1 MRGAAYLRSDPPCTP
16 RPADSVTIRPV
27 IDGPSADDKLSAE
40 SLDGFAMLQGV
51 GLTARRELL
60 AAAQLSLLAPG
71 DVVIRQGARNDCM
84 YLVLEGELG
93 VHLEQV
99 DSDPVALIG
108 AGETV
113 GELSVLDGSEA
124 SANVVART
132 PCRLLAI
139 REEGFWQLTNV
150 SHAFAVNLL
159 LKLAARLRA
168 NNATVSRNVQ
178 KRRQYERAAM
188 FDGLTGIHNRRWLD
202 ETLHRMVRR
211 HEKNGGQ
218 LSVSLIDID
227 HFKSFNDRFGHAAGD
242 HVLTVVA
249 STLAANLRPTDLVAR
264 FGGEEFVIIFPDTD
278 VQMAV
283 RAADRVR
290 EAVAAE
296 ALVMPDGTALPCVT
310 ISMGVAQLAS
320 GQTVPDLLKTAD
332 FAMYRAKQAG
342 RNRVMQGRAGEF
354 DKG

>member
-1 MRGAAYLRSDPPCTP
+1 MDEL
-16 RPADSVTIRPV
+16 
-27 IDGPSADDKLSAE
+27 KAE
-40 SLDGFAMLQGV
+40 SLEGFAMLEGV

-60 AAAQLSLLAPG
+60 ACGTERRLAPG
-71 DVVIRQGARNDCM
+71 EALIRQGARNDCM

-93 VHLEQV
+93 VLLDQL
-99 DSDPVALIG
+99 DGDPVALIG
-108 AGETV
+108 KGETV

-124 SANVVART
+124 SAHVVART
-132 PCRLLAI
+132 DCRLLAI
-139 REEGFWQLTNV
+139 REDGFWHLTNA

-168 NNATVSRNVQ
+168 NNATVSRNVI

-211 HEKNGGQ
+211 HERNRGS
-218 LSVSLIDID
+218 LAVSLIDID
-227 HFKSFNDRFGHAAGD
+227 HFKSFNDRYGHAAGD

-249 STLAANLRPTDLVAR
+249 ATLASNLRPTDLVAR

-278 VQMAV
+278 LELAA

-290 EAVAAE
+290 EAIAGEVLA
-296 ALVMPDGTALPCVT
+296 MPDGTALPRVT
-310 ISMGVAQLAS
+310 ISMGVAQLAT

-332 FAMYRAKQAG
+332 LAMYRAKQAG
-342 RNRVMQGRAGEF
+342 RNRVVVADASDAEQPR
-354 DKG
+354 

>member
-1 MRGAAYLRSDPPCTP
+1 MKEASPSEELR
-16 RPADSVTIRPV
+16 
-27 IDGPSADDKLSAE
+27 AE
-40 SLDGFAMLQGV
+40 SLDGFAMLEGV

-60 AAAQLSLLAPG
+60 ASAQLCTLAQG
-71 DVVIRQGARNDCM
+71 DVLIRQGTHNDSM

-93 VHLEQV
+93 VHLDQV
-99 DSDPVALIG
+99 ENDPVALIG

-124 SANVVART
+124 SANVVARG

-211 HEKNGGQ
+211 HQNGRGS
-218 LSVSLIDID
+218 LSLSLIDID
-227 HFKSFNDRFGHAAGD
+227 HFKGFNDRYGHAAGD

-249 STLAANLRPTDLVAR
+249 ATLASNLRPTDLVAR

-278 VQMAV
+278 VEHA
-283 RAADRVR
+283 RGAADRVR
-290 EAVAAE
+290 TAVAAQE
-296 ALVMPDGTALPCVT
+296 LVMPDGTQLPRVT
-310 ISMGVAQLAS
+310 ISMGVTELDP
-320 GQTVPDLLKTAD
+320 GQSVPDLLKTAD
-332 FAMYRAKQAG
+332 LAMYRAKQSG
-342 RNRVMQGRAGEF
+342 RDRVVVGHGRDLEKSG
-354 DKG
+354 